1 MTSLL
6 RVTGLFLALSAS
18 CSSSFAEDVPTAVYK
33 CEDGSQFSARF
44 ENETAQLT
52 FPDGTAYVLP
62 VAISGSGFHYEAGG
76 RKLRGKG
83 DDATWTVPGAE
94 PLNCRAEDAD

>member
-1 MTSLL
+1 MTFLL
-6 RVTGLFLALSAS
+6 RVTGLFIALSAC
-18 CSSSFAEDVPTAVYK
+18 CSPLFAADVPTAVYK
-33 CEDGSQFSARF
+33 CEDGSQFSVCF

-62 VAISGSGFHYEAGG
+62 VAISGSGFRYEADG
-76 RKLRGKG
+76 RELRGKG
-83 DDATWTVPGAE
+83 DEATWTVPGAE